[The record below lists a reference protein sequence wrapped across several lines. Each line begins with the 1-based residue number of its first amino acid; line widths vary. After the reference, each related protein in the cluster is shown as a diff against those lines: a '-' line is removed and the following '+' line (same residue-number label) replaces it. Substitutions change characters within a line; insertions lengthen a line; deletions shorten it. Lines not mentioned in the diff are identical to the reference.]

1 MQPLRSTRKSDVSAP
16 KQYKPHSDMPHRRGS
31 IVSFTA
37 SSSLVNALNAY
48 CTAKNIGR
56 SELVRGLVAKML
68 EQHPEFF
75 EILNQEEN

>member
-1 MQPLRSTRKSDVSAP
+1 MQPLRSTRKSEVSAP

-56 SELVRGLVAKML
+56 SELVRGLVAQLL